1 MPLDLNRDTLMK
13 LFKHSIAALAIALIG
28 ASTSV
33 SAQTANSAK
42 DYPNKSIRWV
52 VPYTP
57 GGFTDNVTRMVT
69 AKVQAELG
77 QTIVVENKPGAN
89 SIIGVDNVSKSNPD
103 GYTIVTVITA
113 HAANATLYAGKL
125 PFDHFKS
132 LAPVSLVAISPLIL
146 TTSKDFP
153 PKTIG
158 ELIAYAKA
166 NPGKVSFGSSGV
178 GSAAHLTSE
187 LLAHTA
193 GIKMTHIPYKG
204 TAPALADLMANNIQV
219 LVDVPSSMIAHIK
232 SGKVN
237 APGMFSK
244 DRLPVTPDV
253 PTLPESGGPAI
264 ESSSWVMFLAPG
276 NTPPEVVEKL
286 SNAVAK
292 AVQSK
297 EIKDRFNELGII
309 PIGSTPEQA
318 KVFLKDEIEK
328 WGTVI
333 KTADVKAE

>member
-1 MPLDLNRDTLMK
+1 MK
-13 LFKHSIAALAIALIG
+13 LFKHSLAAVAIALIG
-28 ASTSV
+28 ASASV
-33 SAQTANSAK
+33 SAQSTGSAK

-57 GGFTDNVTRMVT
+57 GGFTDSVTRMVT

-219 LVDVPSSMIAHIK
+219 LVDVPSSMISHIK

-253 PTLPESGGPAI
+253 PTLPQSGGPAI

-318 KVFLKDEIEK
+318 KVFLKDEIDK
-328 WGTVI
+328 WGAVI

>member
-1 MPLDLNRDTLMK
+1 MK
-13 LFKHSIAALAIALIG
+13 RLKHSIAALAIALIG
-28 ASTSV
+28 TSA
-33 SAQTANSAK
+33 SAQTATSAQN
-42 DYPNKSIRWV
+42 YPNKSIRWV

-57 GGFTDNVTRMVT
+57 GGFTDNVTRMVI
-69 AKVQAELG
+69 AKVQADLG

-89 SIIGVDNVSKSNPD
+89 SIIGVDNVAKANPD
-103 GYTIVTVITA
+103 GYTMLTVITA

-153 PKTIG
+153 PKTVG

-219 LVDVPSSMIAHIK
+219 LVDVPSSMISHLN

-237 APGMFSK
+237 APGLFAK
-244 DRLPVTPDV
+244 DRLSVIPNVK
-253 PTLPESGGPAI
+253 TLPESGGPAI
-264 ESSSWVMFLAPG
+264 QSSSWVMFLAPG
-276 NTPPEVVEKL
+276 NTPPEIVEKM
-286 SNAVAK
+286 SKAVAK
-292 AVQSK
+292 AVESK

-309 PIGSTPEQA
+309 PIGSTPDQA

-328 WGTVI
+328 WGAVI